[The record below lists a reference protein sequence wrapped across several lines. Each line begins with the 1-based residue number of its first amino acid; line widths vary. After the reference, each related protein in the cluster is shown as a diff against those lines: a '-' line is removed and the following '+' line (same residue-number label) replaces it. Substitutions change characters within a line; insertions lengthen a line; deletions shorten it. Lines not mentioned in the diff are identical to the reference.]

1 MRKYVVLGL
10 CLVLL
15 LSAVQAF
22 GAGLTGK
29 NEISA
34 AAAWVKVSEDGGNGE
49 ITTTLVGAS
58 YGRYIS
64 ENLEFKL
71 DAIYANFEMGGDVN
85 AWLIGPAVAWNFTPQ
100 TPSSVIPYIG
110 VGALYANI
118 EVSGSDSSLN
128 LEYFAGAKFF
138 IGGDYTTANKA
149 AFLEYRHTNVS
160 MFDTN
165 VKLDLVWAG
174 LSCFF

>member
-138 IGGDYTTANKA
+138 IGGNYDCASSNI
-149 AFLEYRHTNVS
+149 FVEYRHSDVDIFGGGADIN
-160 MFDTN
+160 M
-165 VKLDLVWAG
+165 VWTG
-174 LSCFF
+174 ISTIF